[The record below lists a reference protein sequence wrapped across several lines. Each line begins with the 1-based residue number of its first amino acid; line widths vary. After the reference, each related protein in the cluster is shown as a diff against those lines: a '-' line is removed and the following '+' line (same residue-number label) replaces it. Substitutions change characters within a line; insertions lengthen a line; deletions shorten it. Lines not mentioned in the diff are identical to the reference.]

1 MKFKVELE
9 FVVDE
14 SLKYNSGLLYNEDG
28 SENPD
33 IIGMA
38 RYAMFNL
45 SRFDDLVCK
54 DIGFP
59 GYYTITKIK
68 EKK

>member
-14 SLKYNSGLLYNEDG
+14 SLKCNSRLLYNEDG

-33 IIGMA
+33 ITGMA

-45 SRFDDLVCK
+45 SRYPEQICK
-54 DIGFP
+54 YIGFP

>member
-14 SLKYNSGLLYNEDG
+14 SLKYNSGLCYNEDG

-33 IIGMA
+33 ITSMG
-38 RYAMFNL
+38 RYAMLNL
-45 SRFDDLVCK
+45 SRYSENICK

-59 GYYTITKIK
+59 GYFTIEKIE
-68 EKK
+68 EK

>member
-14 SLKYNSGLLYNEDG
+14 SLKYNSRLLYNEDG
-28 SENPD
+28 SESKD
-33 IIGMA
+33 ITGMA

-45 SRFDDLVCK
+45 SSRYPEQICK
-54 DIGFP
+54 CIGFP
-59 GYYTITKIK
+59 GYVTVEKIE
-68 EKK
+68 EK